1 MAKSETSK
9 PNSIRVGNST
19 IVTRTKIT
27 DNGNNNYSLEVIR
40 YDPNNLNAGTV
51 IAQTDQNGTLKSTA
65 NATSGEQA
73 AIQDSNSQ
81 LRKEVINQKDSIASK
96 LGVNTPEQK
105 AAFNKLGGGSGN
117 KATASGN
124 QPPQPTA
131 QDQQEF
137 ITENDSFR
145 EGTREEYGNCRY
157 PLDLAIEYQDCIK
170 FTILKYTPSLS
181 KGNETIDRRVKLQ
194 TITSNNRSST
204 IPTIAGSTRLG
215 TITLPIPAGINDSNT
230 VSWQDNPLD
239 DLQKA
244 MGEVATGALLG
255 GVGGGTAAAEQ
266 NMDRAQKGSGEIAQG
281 LAGKFASMAARTDKL
296 QQRTYGSMF
305 NNNLELLFNGPSLR
319 SFGFTFKLSPRNPA
333 EAKEIMK
340 IIRFFK
346 QAMSVKRS
354 KQSFLLKSPHT
365 FAISYL
371 TSNKQHPY
379 LNKFKECALTG
390 FNVDYTPDGQ
400 YMTYMSSNV
409 NERSMISYNI
419 SLSFQELDPVFDD
432 EYGRESPNALTG
444 IGY

>member
-1 MAKSETSK
+1 
-9 PNSIRVGNST
+9 
-19 IVTRTKIT
+19 
-27 DNGNNNYSLEVIR
+27 
-40 YDPNNLNAGTV
+40 
-51 IAQTDQNGTLKSTA
+51 
-65 NATSGEQA
+65 
-73 AIQDSNSQ
+73 
-81 LRKEVINQKDSIASK
+81 
-96 LGVNTPEQK
+96 
-105 AAFNKLGGGSGN
+105 
-117 KATASGN
+117 
-124 QPPQPTA
+124 
-131 QDQQEF
+131 
-137 ITENDSFR
+137 
-145 EGTREEYGNCRY
+145 
-157 PLDLAIEYQDCIK
+157 
-170 FTILKYTPSLS
+170 
-181 KGNETIDRRVKLQ
+181 
-194 TITSNNRSST
+194 
-204 IPTIAGSTRLG
+204 
-215 TITLPIPAGINDSNT
+215 
-230 VSWQDNPLD
+230 
-239 DLQKA
+239 
-244 MGEVATGALLG
+244 MGEIATGALLG
-255 GVGGGTAAAEQ
+255 GVEGATSAAGQ
-266 NMDRAQKGSGEIAQG
+266 NMDRAQKGSSEIAQG

-354 KQSFLLKSPHT
+354 KQSFLLRSPHT

-419 SLSFQELDPVFDD
+419 SLTFQELDPVFDD